1 MGRARKRAIYKRVE
15 EAIGVCRHRVAR
27 LQTSNRTAIPLQL
40 RWQGKAT
47 NAPPSHN
54 AYTRAYFSR
63 VILGPWGSLVYPWW
77 FGTTRLRFKSGR
89 THNLGEADWNSKSRK
104 ATSAPVPSCR
114 GLAASALSS
123 LALSCLP
130 GFGRSPQAK
139 EDADGE
145 DHEAS
150 DGEDVEGSGIR
161 SREVALQREANANRL
176 ECVPY
181 PQDEQNDSEG
191 DEANGCGPPNHARSE
206 SARPGIALPAAW
218 GKHSAK

>member
-63 VILGPWGSLVYPWW
+63 VALGPWGSLVYPWW

-89 THNLGEADWNSKSRK
+89 THSLGVRTSVSPPSLFEWGRGVGAHGGIRGRPNPVRPRQARRGPPLRGVDRDVADRGPGRGEGMKSPRVIRAAGRNGDVGQRVERVRREALERVD
-104 ATSAPVPSCR
+104 
-114 GLAASALSS
+114 
-123 LALSCLP
+123 
-130 GFGRSPQAK
+130 GFG
-139 EDADGE
+139 
-145 DHEAS
+145 
-150 DGEDVEGSGIR
+150 
-161 SREVALQREANANRL
+161 QRWLA
-176 ECVPY
+176 
-181 PQDEQNDSEG
+181 QD
-191 DEANGCGPPNHARSE
+191 
-206 SARPGIALPAAW
+206 
-218 GKHSAK
+218 

>member
-1 MGRARKRAIYKRVE
+1 
-15 EAIGVCRHRVAR
+15 
-27 LQTSNRTAIPLQL
+27 
-40 RWQGKAT
+40 
-47 NAPPSHN
+47 
-54 AYTRAYFSR
+54 
-63 VILGPWGSLVYPWW
+63 
-77 FGTTRLRFKSGR
+77 
-89 THNLGEADWNSKSRK
+89 
-104 ATSAPVPSCR
+104 
-114 GLAASALSS
+114 